1 MPNTSRNNILL
12 LLGSLILEFKLH
24 NIEGY
29 WWHLAVPVE
38 VHSRLFEKK
47 YFFFLFWCLH
57 PECWFS
63 LDYISFIL
71 KYV

>member
-38 VHSRLFEKK
+38 DHSRLFEKK
-47 YFFFLFWCLH
+47 KKKIYFFSFLVFT
-57 PECWFS
+57 S
-63 LDYISFIL
+63 
-71 KYV
+71 